1 MSVRSWPIARLVPV
15 VALVLLACSLVAV
28 VLAVVQ
34 RSETLDAEKDLQ
46 EHVDLQTTVDRFAF
60 LDVRAKMYNALI
72 EAYPQSPGPA
82 REAMNADLAEM
93 GKLSEEFEAAD
104 VSQAE
109 HEALAR
115 ISTAYE
121 AYAAWGA
128 SINPADAQDPAKM
141 QKIIAEYEELTGE
154 QSAATSDAQK
164 LIGTSVLAA
173 EKRVHDVVARL
184 VALVLALAIGGGVLL
199 TGGFVLFGRRLVRRL
214 GVLATA
220 LRGVAAGDLT
230 IQVDARGG
238 DEVSQ
243 MAGDVNALTER
254 LRTVFAAVGEA
265 NGRLLGASNGLE
277 SLAGRV
283 GSSADEASS
292 RAEMVARSADEVS
305 QNVQAVASGSEEM
318 GASISEIAQNANEAA
333 RVATGAVQAVESTTG
348 TMNKLGDSS
357 REIGDVVRLIT
368 SIAEQTNL
376 LALNATIEAARAG
389 DAGKGFA
396 VVADEVKQLAQE
408 TARATEDISRRVEA
422 IQEDADQAGRA
433 IADIAGVITRI
444 NEFQTTIASAV
455 EEQTATTQAINAG
468 VTEAASGSNVIAQNI
483 AGVAEAAGAT
493 AGSMSQARS
502 NASEL
507 SSMSGELAR
516 LVSGF
521 RF

>member
-1 MSVRSWPIARLVPV
+1 MSVRSWPIARVVPA
-15 VALVLLACSLVAV
+15 VALVLLTCS
-28 VLAVVQ
+28 VLAVAVAFVQ
-34 RSETLDAEKDLQ
+34 RAETTDAERELQ
-46 EHVDLQTTVDRFAF
+46 KHVDLQTTVDRFAF

-72 EAYPQSPGPA
+72 QAYPQNPGPA

-93 GKLSEEFEAAD
+93 GDLTKEFEAVD
-104 VSQAE
+104 VSTE
-109 HEALAR
+109 ERDALAR
-115 ISTAYE
+115 ISEAYE

-128 SINPADAQDPAKM
+128 SINPADTQDPAKM
-141 QKIIAEYEELTGE
+141 QKIIADYERLTGE
-154 QSAATSDAQK
+154 QSAATAEAQK
-164 LIGTSVLAA
+164 LIGTSVVAA
-173 EKRVHDVVARL
+173 EERVHDVVARL
-184 VALVLALAIGGGVLL
+184 VMLVFVLAIGGGLLL
-199 TGGFVLFGRRLVRRL
+199 TVGFVLFGRQLVRRL
-214 GVLATA
+214 GGLATA

-230 IQVDARGG
+230 IQVDAHGG
-238 DEVSQ
+238 DEVSR
-243 MAGDVNALTER
+243 MAGDLNALTER
-254 LRTVFAAVGEA
+254 LRAVFAAVGEA

-277 SLAGRV
+277 SLAGSV
-283 GSSADEASS
+283 GATADDASS

-493 AGSMSQARS
+493 AGSMSQART

>member
-1 MSVRSWPIARLVPV
+1 
-15 VALVLLACSLVAV
+15 
-28 VLAVVQ
+28 
-34 RSETLDAEKDLQ
+34 
-46 EHVDLQTTVDRFAF
+46 VD
-60 LDVRAKMYNALI
+60 
-72 EAYPQSPGPA
+72 S
-82 REAMNADLAEM
+82 
-93 GKLSEEFEAAD
+93 
-104 VSQAE
+104 
-109 HEALAR
+109 
-115 ISTAYE
+115 
-121 AYAAWGA
+121 
-128 SINPADAQDPAKM
+128 
-141 QKIIAEYEELTGE
+141 
-154 QSAATSDAQK
+154 
-164 LIGTSVLAA
+164 
-173 EKRVHDVVARL
+173 
-184 VALVLALAIGGGVLL
+184 
-199 TGGFVLFGRRLVRRL
+199 
-214 GVLATA
+214 
-220 LRGVAAGDLT
+220 
-230 IQVDARGG
+230 RGG
-238 DEVSQ
+238 DEVSL
-243 MAGDVNALTER
+243 MAEDVNALTER
-254 LRTVFAAVGEA
+254 LRGVFAAVGEA

-283 GSSADEASS
+283 GASADEASS
-292 RAEMVARSADEVS
+292 RAGMVARSADEVS
-305 QNVQAVASGSEEM
+305 QNVQAVASGTEEM

-468 VTEAASGSNVIAQNI
+468 VTEAASGSNLIAQNI

-493 AGSMSQARS
+493 AGSMSHARTS
-502 NASEL
+502 ASEL

-516 LVSGF
+516 LVGGF

>member
-1 MSVRSWPIARLVPV
+1 MRGVNLTMGRRLGLLG
-15 VALVLLACSLVAV
+15 ALGLAVAV
-28 VLAVVQ
+28 VGGGMSLTALG
-34 RSETLDAEKDLQ
+34 RIDAAQTELH
-46 EHVDLQTTVDRFAF
+46 EHVA
-60 LDVRAKMYNALI
+60 
-72 EAYPQSPGPA
+72 
-82 REAMNADLAEM
+82 
-93 GKLSEEFEAAD
+93 
-104 VSQAE
+104 
-109 HEALAR
+109 
-115 ISTAYE
+115 
-121 AYAAWGA
+121 
-128 SINPADAQDPAKM
+128 
-141 QKIIAEYEELTGE
+141 
-154 QSAATSDAQK
+154 AQK
-164 LIGTSVLAA
+164 LIRELDTRSSELKVDGYKALLMPAPAEEKAELADDTGKITERLDKLDALDLDDANKADFAALRQTFQQYVAGIAAVVDAAVANQPLAQRRFEEIQKANDATDSAIEGLSDKLDADVAAA
-173 EKRVHDVVARL
+173 EHDLKATHNTLQAAVVVTL
-184 VALVLALAIGGGVLL
+184 LIGVVIVVGATVFLSRSA
-199 TGGFVLFGRRLVRRL
+199 TRRIRAVVNGIEQL
-214 GVLATA
+214 
-220 LRGVAAGDLT
+220 AAGDLRHR
-230 IQVDARGG
+230 VPDGGG
-238 DEVSQ
+238 DEISA
-243 MAGDVNALTER
+243 MARALNSAGEQFTRVFSAINDASSRLAASSASLTDV
-254 LRTVFAAVGEA
+254 
-265 NGRLLGASNGLE
+265 
-277 SLAGRV
+277 AGRV
-283 GSSADEASS
+283 GASADEASS
-292 RAEMVARSADEVS
+292 RAGMVARSADEVS

-468 VTEAASGSNVIAQNI
+468 VTEAASGSNLIAQNI

-493 AGSMSQARS
+493 AGSMSHARTS
-502 NASEL
+502 ASEL